1 MKGAVGVV
9 NNLEAAGGG
18 LYHASAETATIKA
31 GMAMCRHTSAAPI
44 AMASALHAFLRP
56 QVEFY
61 APWCGHCQQ
70 LSPKWKKVAAS
81 LKGVVKVAAVNCDE
95 HKSICSQ
102 RVRSTAG
109 AAEKLI
115 AEL

>member
-1 MKGAVGVV
+1 
-9 NNLEAAGGG
+9 
-18 LYHASAETATIKA
+18 
-31 GMAMCRHTSAAPI
+31 
-44 AMASALHAFLRP
+44 MASALRAFLRP

-109 AAEKLI
+109 AAEKLNAGLSWTALSGAQPANLYCHVLVMHLLEGVRAFF
-115 AEL
+115 AESPVY